1 MSVIVKNLTKK
12 YGEQKAVDNISFE
25 LKKGEITGFIGPNG
39 SGKSTTMK
47 SICGIIAPDN
57 GEVFINGRNV
67 AEDLIEVKKTIGY
80 LPESNP
86 LYYDQYV
93 AEYLEYVG
101 RIYKTDKLKSR
112 ISEIIKQT
120 GLEPER
126 KKKIGQLSKGY
137 KQRVG
142 LAQALIHNPGIL
154 ILDEPTT
161 GLDPNQLIEIRE
173 LIKNISTEKT
183 VLLSTHIL
191 QEVEAICHKVI
202 MIDKGKIV
210 ADSTTENVQKGNA
223 DKQIVLVEFKEDV
236 EENVINKISGISG
249 FHRQSAK
256 IWLIE
261 SSSETDI
268 REAIFKFALENK
280 LNILELQTRR
290 RSLEDS
296 FRELSSKKN

>member
-12 YGEQKAVDNISFE
+12 YGTQKAVDNISFE
-25 LKKGEITGFIGPNG
+25 LRKREITGFIGPNG

-47 SICGIIAPDN
+47 SICGIISPDS
-57 GEVFINGRNV
+57 GLVFINDKNV
-67 AEDLIEVKKTIGY
+67 AEDLTEIKKTIGY

-86 LYYDQYV
+86 LYYEQYV
-93 AEYLEYVG
+93 AEYLTYVG
-101 RIYKTDKLKSR
+101 NIYKIADVKR
-112 ISEIIKQT
+112 RVAEIISQT

-126 KKKIGQLSKGY
+126 KKKIGELSKGY

-142 LAQALIHNPGIL
+142 LAQALIHNPEIL

-161 GLDPNQLIEIRE
+161 GLDPNQLIKIRE
-173 LIKNISTEKT
+173 LIKSISKDKT

-210 ADSTTENVQKGNA
+210 ADSTTENVQKG
-223 DKQIVLVEFKEDV
+223 KTGLQTVLVEFKEEI
-236 EENVINKISGISG
+236 EEEIIKKIPGISNLKK
-249 FHRQSAK
+249 QSGK

-261 SSSETDI
+261 SSAENDI
-268 REAIFKFALENK
+268 REEIFKFALSNK
-280 LNILELQTRR
+280 FNILELQTRR

-296 FRELSSKKN
+296 FRELSSK

>member
-1 MSVIVKNLTKK
+1 MGVIVEKLTKI
-12 YGEQKAVDNISFE
+12 YGTQRAVDNIGFE

-47 SICGIIAPDN
+47 TICGILTPDM
-57 GEVFINGRNV
+57 GRVLINGRDI
-67 AEDLIEVKKTIGY
+67 AENLTATKKIIGY
-80 LPESNP
+80 LPENNP

-93 AEYLEYVG
+93 SEYLHYAG
-101 RIYKTDKLKSR
+101 MFYKLKNLK
-112 ISEIIKQT
+112 EKVADIIVLT

-142 LAQALIHNPGIL
+142 LAQALLHEPEIL

-161 GLDPNQLIEIRE
+161 GLDPNQLTEIRE
-173 LIKNISTEKT
+173 LIKTISANKT

-202 MIDKGKIV
+202 MIDKGRIV
-210 ADSTTENVQKGNA
+210 ADTTTDNIRKLGGNS
-223 DKQIVLVEFKEDV
+223 QVVLVEFKEEVPEGLIKQIPFITVYYSQKPTVWQLEGNTPDDFREIV
-236 EENVINKISGISG
+236 FGFARENNLG
-249 FHRQSAK
+249 
-256 IWLIE
+256 
-261 SSSETDI
+261 
-268 REAIFKFALENK
+268 
-280 LNILELQTRR
+280 ILELQTLK

-296 FRELSSKKN
+296 FRALSSK

>member
-1 MSVIVKNLTKK
+1 MSVIVKNLTMM
-12 YGEQKAVDNISFE
+12 YGQQKAVDAISFE
-25 LKKGEITGFIGPNG
+25 LKRGEITGFIGPNG

-47 SICGIIAPDN
+47 SICGIITPDS
-57 GEVFINGRNV
+57 GEIQINGKNV
-67 AEDLIEVKKTIGY
+67 AEAFIDVKKQTGY

-93 AEYLEYVG
+93 VEYLNYVG
-101 RIYKTDKLKSR
+101 KIYKVGNLKSR
-112 ISEIIKQT
+112 VSEIISQT

-142 LAQALIHNPGIL
+142 LAQALIHNPEIL

-173 LIKNISTEKT
+173 LIKNISNDKT

-191 QEVEAICHKVI
+191 QEVEAICQKVI

-210 ADSTTENVQKGNA
+210 ADSTTENIQKGSSE
-223 DKQIVLVEFKEDV
+223 KQTVLVEFKEEIS
-236 EENVINKISGISG
+236 EEEIRKIPG
-249 FHRQSAK
+249 FSDCQRHSST

-261 SSSETDI
+261 SMAETDI
-268 REAIFKFALENK
+268 REAIFRFALENRFS
-280 LNILELQTRR
+280 ILELQTRR

-296 FRELSSKKN
+296 FRELSSK